1 MLRFPKGRAPWL
13 TVRHLFFGNLSGIE
27 NKTAVR

>member
-1 MLRFPKGRAPWL
+1 MLRVPKGRAPWL
-13 TVRHLFFGNLSGIE
+13 TARHLFFDNLSGIE